1 MKHRKYCKELGK
13 TILFLSMLLSLL
25 LLPATAARA
34 DIGPKPEVTVKI
46 LNPPEGVYYLDL
58 LTKAESHF
66 QRLDLSTYDPVK
78 IKLLE
83 GYQKDGW
90 KPGLVMGTP
99 APMWGDLVGV
109 KTEEGMEHHFGY
121 IGVPDEFKLIIV
133 TPENKIVVSDIIKRK
148 SLKTIVTYDYVKNTQ
163 SIETPFLAYLKQF
176 LGTYSSTLLIEGIL
190 LLVFGFSLRSNI
202 VLFLTVNLATQLLL
216 TATIGVLF
224 VKTGIMVATIAFFPM
239 EILIIT
245 TECLLYATLLKEY
258 GKLRRVAY
266 AVTANV
272 LSAALGMAIMSF
284 VYI

>member
-1 MKHRKYCKELGK
+1 MKYRKEFSKA
-13 TILFLSMLLSLL
+13 IIFLSILLLML
-25 LLPATAARA
+25 LLPTTAVRA

-46 LNPPEGVYYLDL
+46 LNPPEGEYYLDL
-58 LTKAESHF
+58 LTKAGSHY
-66 QRLDLSTYDPVK
+66 QRLDLSAYDPVK

-83 GYQKDGW
+83 GYHKDGW

-99 APMWGDLVGV
+99 APMWGDLVGE

-121 IGVPDEFKLIIV
+121 IGIPDEFKLIIV
-133 TPENKIVVSDIIKRK
+133 TPENKIVVSEVIKRK
-148 SLKTIVTYDYVKNTQ
+148 SLKTMITYDYAKNTQ
-163 SIETPFLAYLKQF
+163 SIETPFLSYLKQF
-176 LGTYSSTLLIEGIL
+176 LGTYSSTLLVEGIL

-245 TECLLYATLLKEY
+245 TECLLYAFLMKGY
-258 GKLRRVAY
+258 GKRRRVAY
-266 AVTANV
+266 AITANV

>member
-1 MKHRKYCKELGK
+1 MEYRTESGK
-13 TILFLSMLLSLL
+13 VVVFLCMLLILL

-34 DIGPKPEVTVKI
+34 DMGPKPEVTVTV
-46 LNPPEGVYYLDL
+46 LNPPEGEYYLDL
-58 LTKAESHF
+58 LTREEANY

-83 GYQKDGW
+83 DYHKDGW

-99 APMWGDLVGV
+99 APMWGDLIGK

-121 IGVPDEFKLIIV
+121 IGIPDEFKLIIV
-133 TPENKIVVSDIIKRK
+133 TPENKIVVSEVIKRK
-148 SLKTIVTYDYVKNTQ
+148 SLKTMITYDYVENTQ
-163 SIETPFLAYLKQF
+163 SIETPFLAYVKQF

-190 LLVFGFSLRSNI
+190 LLIFGFTLRSNM

-216 TATIGVLF
+216 TASIGVLF
-224 VKTGIMVATIAFFPM
+224 VKSGIMVATIAFFPV
-239 EILIIT
+239 EVLIIT
-245 TECLLYATLLKEY
+245 AECLLYALLLKEH

-266 AVTANV
+266 AITANV

-284 VYI
+284 VYV

>member
-1 MKHRKYCKELGK
+1 MEYRKESGK
-13 TILFLSMLLSLL
+13 VVVFLCMLLILL
-25 LLPATAARA
+25 LLPTTAARA
-34 DIGPKPEVTVKI
+34 DMGPKPEVTVTV
-46 LNPPEGVYYLDL
+46 LNPPEGEYYLDL
-58 LTKAESHF
+58 LTREEAHY

-83 GYQKDGW
+83 DYHKDGW

-99 APMWGDLVGV
+99 APMWGDLIGK

-121 IGVPDEFKLIIV
+121 IGIPDEFKLIIV
-133 TPENKIVVSDIIKRK
+133 TPENKIVVSEVIKRK
-148 SLKTIVTYDYVKNTQ
+148 SLKTMITYDYMENTQ
-163 SIETPFLAYLKQF
+163 SIETPFLAYVKQF
-176 LGTYSSTLLIEGIL
+176 LGTYSSTLFIEGIL
-190 LLVFGFSLRSNI
+190 LLIFGFSLRSNM

-216 TATIGVLF
+216 TASIGVLF
-224 VKTGIMVATIAFFPM
+224 VKSGIMVATIAFFPV

-245 TECLLYATLLKEY
+245 AECLLYALLLKEH

-266 AVTANV
+266 AITANV